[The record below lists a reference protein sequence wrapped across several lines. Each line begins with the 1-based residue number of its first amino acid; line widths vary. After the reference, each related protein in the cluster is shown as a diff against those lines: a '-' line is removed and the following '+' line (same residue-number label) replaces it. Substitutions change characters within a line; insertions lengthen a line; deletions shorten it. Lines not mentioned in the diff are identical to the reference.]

1 LDLTIRLNIEEESVI
16 EKIVGSETQGFRKV
30 HISIDLQHPIFEVT
44 RVGLELV
51 DTAWCRAGTRWR
63 RGGGRVVAVRRES
76 AGLTAIRRESAGLRV
91 IARVTIAGAGII
103 VVAEARGTAGNDRVG
118 FRDG

>member
-1 LDLTIRLNIEEESVI
+1 
-16 EKIVGSETQGFRKV
+16 
-30 HISIDLQHPIFEVT
+30 
-44 RVGLELV
+44 
-51 DTAWCRAGTRWR
+51 
-63 RGGGRVVAVRRES
+63 VVAVRRES
-76 AGLTAIRRESAGLRV
+76 TGLTAIRRESAGLRI